1 MPCWF
6 RRHDRERDGC
16 RLAPIAMQASPQSG
30 FDTPRSW
37 HSQWA
42 VSTMS
47 GQVGMGVGR
56 YACSFGARRTSSSVL
71 CRMTVP
77 ASVRC
82 GCEYSPSR
90 GSLGRSGSP
99 GWGRR
104 CPPPPYIFWMPLP
117 YLFED

>member
-1 MPCWF
+1 MPRWF

-37 HSQWA
+37 RSQWA

-47 GQVGMGVGR
+47 GQVGVGVRG
-56 YACSFGARRTSSSVL
+56 YARSFGARRTSSSVL
-71 CRMTVP
+71 SRMTVP

-82 GCEYSPSR
+82 GCEYSPSVALSAAPAAQD
-90 GSLGRSGSP
+90 GAL
-99 GWGRR
+99 R
-104 CPPPPYIFWMPLP
+104 CPPPYISWMPLP